1 MVAGMGRCGF
11 LAVESIVE
19 PAGGLEKMMNV
30 RKEVSDAEWGA
41 RQDLA
46 AFYRLV
52 AGYGW
57 DDLLLAHLS
66 CRVPGEEAY
75 LINPFGLLFEEITA
89 SSLLKV
95 DYRGQKLMESDYE
108 ISPEAN
114 VIHGAILTA
123 RQDVCCVAHVH
134 TVAGT
139 AVASRVEGLR
149 NVSQQ
154 SMIVAASLAYH
165 DYEGVVLDPAEAPRL
180 QADLGEARH
189 MILRN
194 HGLLTVG
201 PCVSQTFQALYNLQR
216 ACEIQI
222 AAEAGD
228 PPLIPISEK
237 IVEKAVAMFGSAS
250 AGPSA
255 DLLWAALL
263 RRLDRTQPDFRQ

>member
-1 MVAGMGRCGF
+1 MG
-11 LAVESIVE
+11 
-19 PAGGLEKMMNV
+19 V
-30 RKEVSDAEWGA
+30 RDSVSEAEWSA

-75 LINPFGLLFEEITA
+75 LINPYGMLFEEITA

-95 DYRGQKLMESDYE
+95 DYRGQKLLESDYD

-114 VIHGAILTA
+114 VIHGALLTA
-123 RQDVCCVAHVH
+123 CKGVNSIAHVH
-134 TVAGT
+134 TIAGT
-139 AVASRVEGLR
+139 AIASRVEGLR
-149 NVSQQ
+149 NISQQ
-154 SMIVAASLAYH
+154 SMIVTSSLAYH

-180 QADLGEARH
+180 AQDLGDARQ

-201 PCVSQTFQALYNLQR
+201 PTVCQAFQGLYNLQR

-222 AAEAGD
+222 AAESGD
-228 PPLIPISEK
+228 APLIHISEQ
-237 IVEKAVAMFGSAS
+237 IMEKTMAMFASGAVA
-250 AGPSA
+250 GPGR
-255 DLLWAALL
+255 DLLWEALL
-263 RRLDRTQPDFRQ
+263 RRLDRTQPDYRS

>member
-1 MVAGMGRCGF
+1 MTGIQ
-11 LAVESIVE
+11 ES
-19 PAGGLEKMMNV
+19 
-30 RKEVSDAEWGA
+30 VSREEWSS

-66 CRVPGEEAY
+66 CRVPGEDAY

-95 DYRGQKLMESDYE
+95 DYQGSKLQESEYD

-123 RQDVCCVAHVH
+123 RPDIHCVAHVH

-149 NVSQQ
+149 NISQQ
-154 SMIVAASLAYH
+154 SMIVSGSLAYH
-165 DYEGVVLDPAEAPRL
+165 DYEGVVLDSAEAPRL
-180 QADLGEARH
+180 QEDLGSARH

-201 PCVSQTFQALYNLQR
+201 ASVSLAFQGLYNLQR
-216 ACEIQI
+216 SCEIQL
-222 AAEAGD
+222 AAESSDAPVIHISDQIIEKTMALFAAMGAAVGAQ
-228 PPLIPISEK
+228 PPPR
-237 IVEKAVAMFGSAS
+237 
-250 AGPSA
+250 
-255 DLLWAALL
+255 DLLWEALL
-263 RRLDRTQPDFRQ
+263 RRLDRQEPDFRD

>member
-1 MVAGMGRCGF
+1 MGMQSR
-11 LAVESIVE
+11 
-19 PAGGLEKMMNV
+19 
-30 RKEVSDAEWGA
+30 VSEAEWGA
-41 RQDLA
+41 RVDLA

-75 LINPFGLLFEEITA
+75 LINPFGMLFEEITA

-95 DYRGQKLMESDYE
+95 DFHGMKLMESGYD

-114 VIHGAILTA
+114 VIHGAVLTA
-123 RQDVCCVAHVH
+123 RPDVNCVAHVH
-134 TVAGT
+134 TIEGT
-139 AVASRVEGLR
+139 AIASRVEGLR
-149 NVSQQ
+149 NISQQ

-180 QADLGEARH
+180 QEDLGSARH

-201 PCVSQTFQALYNLQR
+201 PTVSAAFQALYNLQR
-216 ACEIQI
+216 ACEIQV
-222 AAEAGD
+222 AAESGD
-228 PPLIPISEK
+228 APLIHITERIMEK
-237 IVEKAVAMFGSAS
+237 TQAMFAELGNMV
-250 AGPSA
+250 PER
-255 DLLWAALL
+255 DLLWEALL
-263 RRLDRTQPDFRQ
+263 RRLERTQPDFRS

>member
-1 MVAGMGRCGF
+1 MAKAAISALR
-11 LAVESIVE
+11 SS
-19 PAGGLEKMMNV
+19 
-30 RKEVSDAEWGA
+30 VSEAEWHA
-41 RQDLA
+41 RIDLA

-66 CRVPGEEAY
+66 CRVPGEDAY
-75 LINPFGLLFEEITA
+75 LINPYGLLFEEITA

-95 DYRGQKLMESDYE
+95 DYSGRKLQDSEFD

-123 RQDVCCVAHVH
+123 REDVNSVAHVH
-134 TVAGT
+134 TIAGT
-139 AVASRVEGLR
+139 AVSSQAGGLR

-154 SMIVAASLAYH
+154 SMLVVASVAYH

-180 QADLGEARH
+180 QADLGDRRH

-201 PCVSQTFQALYNLQR
+201 ASVSAAFQALYNLQR
-216 ACEIQI
+216 ACEMQV
-222 AAEAGD
+222 AAESGEE
-228 PPLIPISEK
+228 PLIPITDDIMDKTRALFASG
-237 IVEKAVAMFGSAS
+237 AVNAGSR
-250 AGPSA
+250 
-255 DLLWAALL
+255 DLLWEALL
-263 RRLDRTQPDFRQ
+263 RRLRRCEAEFED